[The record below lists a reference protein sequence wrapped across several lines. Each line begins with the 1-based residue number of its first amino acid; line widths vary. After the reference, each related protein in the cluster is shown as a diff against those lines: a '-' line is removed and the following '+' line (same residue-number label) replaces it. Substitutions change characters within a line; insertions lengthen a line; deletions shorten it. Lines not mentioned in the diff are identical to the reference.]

1 MTILPRHAGDSR
13 RLRDEQLLPAAE
25 HIVEWRRTG
34 SVGTLTCS
42 CGDDWSQ
49 ELPADG
55 LAASMVLAT
64 ALAEHAGM
72 QLILS
77 DGDAARARFGPVNT
91 YYVDPAQLARVAR
104 VWRDRRAAAGPG
116 DDDLADW
123 VPRVSVD

>member
-13 RLRDEQLLPAAE
+13 RLRDEQLMPAAE
-25 HIVEWRRTG
+25 HIVEWRRVG
-34 SVGTLTCS
+34 VVGTLTCS

-49 ELPADG
+49 ELPAEG

-72 QLILS
+72 QHILS
-77 DGDAARARFGPVNT
+77 DGCSARARFGPVNT
-91 YYVDPAQLARVAR
+91 YFVDTAQLARVAQA
-104 VWRDRRAAAGPG
+104 WRDTRAAG
-116 DDDLADW
+116 DDADALADW